1 MEADDAFAAGAPRGP
16 GEPRQGFD
24 LDPALLRGLTQSRL
38 SRRDFVRAGA
48 TAAAV
53 AGLGSVL
60 SACGIAGTRDTGA
73 PASFDWSSWWSKQQK
88 HGVLDWANWPLYI
101 DTSHGR
107 HPSLERFTKQTGIHV
122 NYRPVIQEN
131 ASFFAQISPVLQA
144 RQGIGYDL
152 IVISDGWEL
161 TQMIA
166 NRWLI
171 PLDHSRI
178 PNFRRHAGPIAVH
191 PSFDPRNR
199 YTVTWQAGITGI
211 GYDPRMTGREITS
224 VKDLWDP
231 AFKGKVGMMS
241 DDTELGSV
249 GMLALGI
256 DPVSSTPADWKRAAA
271 LLTKQRDE
279 GLVRQYYDQSYIKAL
294 EDGDTWI
301 SQAWSGDIF
310 QANYSGFKH
319 LKFVIPKEGGM
330 LWHDNCMIPLHAQN
344 PVDALEWVNFYYQ
357 PPIQAMIE
365 DWVNYLCP
373 VPAAKGLIA
382 NKLNDPSVADSQLV
396 FPSPSTN
403 RRLRDYYDFR
413 GIDDHDEWTSIFQP
427 VYQS

>member
-1 MEADDAFAAGAPRGP
+1 MEADDAFNAGAPRGP

-38 SRRDFVRAGA
+38 SRRQLVRAGA

-73 PASFDWSSWWSKQQK
+73 PASFDWSSWWAKQQK

-107 HPSLERFTKQTGIHV
+107 HPSLERFTKRTGIHV

-161 TQMIA
+161 TQMIE

-178 PNFRRHAGPIAVH
+178 PNFHRYAGPIALR
-191 PSFDPRNR
+191 PTFDPRNR

-249 GMLALGI
+249 AMLALGI
-256 DPVSSTPADWKRAAA
+256 DPATSTPADWRRAAA
-271 LLTKQRDE
+271 LLTKQRDD
-279 GLVRQYYDQSYIKAL
+279 GLVRQYYDQSYLKAL

-310 QANYSGFKH
+310 IANYSGFKN
-319 LKFVIPKEGGM
+319 LKFVVPKEGGM

-344 PVDALEWVNFYYQ
+344 PVDALEWINFYYQ

-373 VPAAKGLIA
+373 VPAAKRLIA
-382 NKLNDPSVADSQLV
+382 NKLGDPSVADSQVV
-396 FPSPSTN
+396 FPSASTT
-403 RRLRDYYDFR
+403 RRLRDYYDFK